1 MRHFKKGMAITLA
14 LSMVLGTSGTP
25 AGAAQKG
32 AAAKVQSVSIQKPD
46 TGTLVLKKN
55 AKYQLKVK
63 VTVKGK
69 ASKKV
74 VYKSSNSKVAAVSK
88 KGKVTAK
95 KKGTAKVTVTSTANR
110 SKKAVLTVKV
120 GTPVKTVKLSAAK
133 LTGEAGKSATLKA
146 TVSPK
151 NATVAKVSF
160 ASSNV
165 KVAKVSAKGKVKFLK
180 KGTANITAKAQD
192 GSGKKAVCK
201 VTVTEPKAPTESAS
215 PVPTESA
222 SPVPTESA
230 SPEPTKTPGSID
242 YSQYNLKWQDEFD
255 GDSLNRD
262 DWNVELHEPG
272 WVNAELQE
280 YVDSSENIYLKDGKL
295 EIKPIQT
302 KNADGTYS
310 YTSGRITTQN
320 KHDYT
325 YGLFEA
331 RVKVPTGKGY
341 LPAFWMMPT
350 DENLYGQWPRCGEI
364 DIMEVMGDDTK
375 KAHNTIHYGNPHSQ
389 NQGTYTLKDGSFA
402 DEYHTFAV
410 EWLPGELI
418 WYIDGTESFRTSD
431 WHSTT
436 EGQGT
441 VTYPA
446 PFDQPFH
453 IILNLAVG
461 GSWVGYPDDATF
473 ESQNYSVDYV
483 KVWQKDGYDD
493 SDVKKPVKD
502 VVLRDPDA
510 NGNYVVNGD
519 FAVAEDLTDEENW
532 KFLTQSEGE
541 AAAEIKE
548 NAIHINTTKE
558 GTVDYSIQLVQPNL
572 PMQKGAT
579 YKVSYD
585 AYADEARKMMSKV
598 SAPDNGWAVYG
609 GGETV
614 DLTTE
619 KQTYTYEFR
628 MTSDDDANGRLEFN
642 MGAYGS
648 TAGIHIS
655 NVKVE
660 KIAYEPIV
668 EEDNKT
674 ILADGNFVYNGG
686 FQEGDKHLGF
696 WDITKNDGA
705 KVSVTNKSASD
716 RRLEVV
722 APAGTSK
729 DSPVVVSQKKLALTD
744 GNYAVSFDIEAESGK
759 TVDVSVAGV
768 EKSVELSGG
777 KQAYS
782 DKITLKDAKT
792 TDIVFTFTAPGT
804 YYLDN
809 VRIVEDTLIKNGNF
823 NAGFAGFEPYADGS
837 ASATWVVD
845 SLTEDNAADF
855 TINDTGDADWKIQ
868 LKQNNVELEKGQW
881 YRLVLKV
888 KSSKDR
894 KFMYAI
900 QRDGSKHNDDWTPY
914 VQETV
919 DLTGEWKTITKEFQ
933 MTEDTDPESV
943 LSLSMGAVGGVQI
956 TEQHRICIDDINLE
970 KIEAPATTP
979 APDVPTST
987 PAPDLPKTTPAPDVP
1002 AATPTPG
1009 APENP
1014 ADGNLLKNGD
1024 FASGKDS
1031 WIEAITAPGA
1041 ASVSYEDKKAVFDI
1055 TDVGTEDW
1063 NVQFKQEGITL
1074 EKGSTYTV
1082 KFKATS
1088 TAARTI
1094 KLAMMSTDGKYT
1106 WYGGEEI
1113 ALEAGK
1119 EKEAT
1124 VTFTMDYDTDTSAAL
1139 FLSMGLIEGK
1149 DTPASTITLSDF
1161 SLVKAQ

>member
-1 MRHFKKGMAITLA
+1 MRHFKKGMAVTLA
-14 LSMVLGTSGTP
+14 LSMVLGTSGVP
-25 AGAAQKG
+25 ASAAQKG
-32 AAAKVQSVSIQKPD
+32 AAAKVQGVSIQKPD
-46 TGTLVLKKN
+46 TATLVLKKN
-55 AKYQLKVK
+55 AKFQLKTK

-69 ASKKV
+69 ISKKV
-74 VYKSSNSKVAAVSK
+74 TYKSSNSNVVTVNK
-88 KGKVTAK
+88 KGKLTAK
-95 KKGTAKVTVTSTANR
+95 KKGTAKITVASQANR

-120 GTPVKTVKLSAAK
+120 GTPVKAVKLNTTTLS
-133 LTGEAGKSATLKA
+133 GEAGKSGTLKA
-146 TVSPK
+146 AVSPK
-151 NATVAKVSF
+151 NATVAKVAF
-160 ASSNV
+160 TSSNA
-165 KVAKVSAKGKVKFLK
+165 KVAKVSSKGKVSFLK

-201 VTVTEPKAPTESAS
+201 VTVTEPGTPA
-215 PVPTESA
+215 
-222 SPVPTESA
+222 
-230 SPEPTKTPGSID
+230 EPTNTPSEPTNTPAEPTNTPGSLD
-242 YSQYNLKWQDEFD
+242 YSGYNLKWQDEFD
-255 GDSLNRD
+255 GASLNRD

-280 YVDSSENIYLKDGKL
+280 YVDSDENIYLKDGKL
-295 EIKPIQT
+295 EIKPIQK

-331 RVKVPTGKGY
+331 RVKVPAGKGY

-364 DIMEVMGDDTK
+364 DIAEVMGHETN
-375 KAHNTIHYGNPHSQ
+375 KAYNTIHYGNPHKE
-389 NQGTYTLKDGSFA
+389 NQGTRVLEEGSFS
-402 DEYHTFAV
+402 DEYHTFAL
-410 EWLPGELI
+410 EWKPGELI
-418 WYIDGTESFRTSD
+418 WYIDGVENFRTSD
-431 WHSTT
+431 WYSTT

-446 PFDQPFH
+446 PFDQPFYV
-453 IILNLAVG
+453 ILNLAVG

-483 KVWQKDGYDD
+483 KIWQKDSYDD
-493 SDVKKPVKD
+493 SNVKKPSKEVI
-502 VVLRDPDA
+502 LRDPDA
-510 NGNYVVNGD
+510 NGNYINNGD
-519 FAVAEDLTDEENW
+519 FAIAEDLTDEKDW
-532 KFLTQSEGE
+532 SFMTQNDGE
-541 AAAEIKE
+541 ATAEIKD
-548 NAIHINTTKE
+548 NAIHINTTNE
-558 GTVDYSIQLVQPNL
+558 GTVDYSVQLVQPDL

-609 GGETV
+609 GGDTV

-619 KQTYTYEFR
+619 KKTYTYEFR

-648 TAGIHIS
+648 KAGIHIS

-660 KIAYEPIV
+660 KIAYEPII
-668 EEDNKT
+668 EDDSKT
-674 ILADGNFVYNGG
+674 VLADGNYVYNGG
-686 FQEGDKHLGF
+686 FQEGDNRLGF
-696 WDITKNDGA
+696 WDIKKNDGA
-705 KVSVTNKSASD
+705 EVSVTNASASD
-716 RRLEVV
+716 RRLKVV
-722 APAGTSK
+722 TPAGTSK
-729 DSPVVVSQKKLALTD
+729 DNPVIVSQSKLALGD
-744 GNYAVSFDIEAESGK
+744 GNYAFSVDAEGEAGK
-759 TVDVSVAGV
+759 AVTVSVAGL
-768 EKSVELSGG
+768 ENSIELTGE

-782 DKITLKDAKT
+782 NKLTLKDAKT

-809 VRIVEDTLIKNGNF
+809 VRIVEDTLIKNGSF
-823 NAGFAGFEPYADGS
+823 NAGFAGYEPYVDGS
-837 ASATWVVD
+837 ASATSVVD

-855 TINDTGDADWKIQ
+855 TINDTGDAEWKIQ

-881 YRLVLKV
+881 YRFTLQA
-888 KSSKDR
+888 KSSMDR

-914 VQETV
+914 IQKTA
-919 DLTGEWKTITKEFQ
+919 DLTGEWQTFTEEFQ
-933 MTEDTDPESV
+933 MTEDTDLESV
-943 LSLSMGAVGGVQI
+943 LSISMGAVGGVQI
-956 TEQHRICIDDINLE
+956 KDQHRICIDNINLE
-970 KIEAPATTP
+970 KIDA
-979 APDVPTST
+979 
-987 PAPDLPKTTPAPDVP
+987 P
-1002 AATPTPG
+1002 AATPTPDVPITTPEPG
-1009 APENP
+1009 VPENP
-1014 ADGNLLKNGD
+1014 AGENLLKNGD
-1024 FASGKDS
+1024 FSSGKDS
-1031 WIEAITAPGA
+1031 WIEAVTAPGA
-1041 ASVSYEDKKAVFDI
+1041 ANISYEDKKAVFDI
-1055 TDVGTEDW
+1055 TDVGTADW

-1088 TAARTI
+1088 TADRTI

-1106 WYGGEEI
+1106 WYGGEDI

-1119 EKEAT
+1119 EKEVT

-1149 DTPASTITLSDF
+1149 DTPASKITLSDV

>member
-1 MRHFKKGMAITLA
+1 MRQLKKSMAVVLA
-14 LSMVLGTSGTP
+14 LSMVLGTPGIP

-32 AAAKVQSVSIQKPD
+32 AAAKVKSISIQKPD
-46 TGTLVLKKN
+46 SAILVLKKN
-55 AKYQLKVK
+55 AKYQLKSK
-63 VTVKGK
+63 VTARGNI
-69 ASKKV
+69 SKKV
-74 VYKSSNSKVAAVSK
+74 EYRSSNSKVVKVSPE
-88 KGKVTAK
+88 GKLTAK
-95 KKGTAKVTVTSTANR
+95 KKGTAKITVVSKANH

-120 GTPVKTVKLSAAK
+120 GTPVKTIKLSDTR
-133 LTGEAGKSATLKA
+133 LTGKAGTFKNLKV
-146 TVSPK
+146 TVSPAK
-151 NATVAKVSF
+151 ATVAKVAF
-160 ASSNV
+160 TSSNQ
-165 KVAKVSAKGKVKFLK
+165 KVAKVSSKGRVSLLK

-201 VTVTEPKAPTESAS
+201 VVVTEPVTPEEPTGTPEEPTGTPAEPTDTPIEPTGTPAEPANT
-215 PVPTESA
+215 PVPTV
-222 SPVPTESA
+222 PVN
-230 SPEPTKTPGSID
+230 TPAGPVNTPAATPCDID
-242 YSQYNLKWQDEFD
+242 YSKYALKWRDEFD
-255 GDSLNRD
+255 GDSLNRN
-262 DWNVELHEPG
+262 DWNIELHEPG

-280 YVDSSENIYLKDGKL
+280 YVDSNENIYLKDGKL

-331 RVKVPTGKGY
+331 RVKVPAGKGY

-364 DIMEVMGDDTK
+364 DIMEVMGQETNK
-375 KAHNTIHYGNPHSQ
+375 SYHTIHYGNPHNE
-389 NQGTYTLKDGSFA
+389 NQATNVLEKGSYA

-410 EWLPGELI
+410 EWLPGEII
-418 WYIDGTESFRTSD
+418 WYVDGKKTFSTKD

-436 EGQGT
+436 AGQGT

-446 PFDQPFH
+446 PFDQPFYV
-453 IILNLAVG
+453 ILNLAIG
-461 GSWVGYPDDATF
+461 GSWVGQPDAAAF

-483 KVWQKDGYDD
+483 RVYQKDSYDD
-493 SDVKKPVKD
+493 SDVKKPSKD
-502 VVLRDPDA
+502 VVLREPDA
-510 NGNYVVNGD
+510 NGNYANNGD
-519 FAVAEDLTDEENW
+519 FATAEDLTDEKGW
-532 KFLTQSEGE
+532 QFLTANGGE
-541 AAAEIKE
+541 ATAEIKG
-548 NAIHINTTKE
+548 NAIHINTTNA
-558 GTVDYSIQLVQPNL
+558 GAVDYSVQLVQPDL

-585 AYADEARKMMSKV
+585 AYADGARKMMSKI
-598 SAPDNGWAVYG
+598 SAPDNGWIVYG
-609 GGETV
+609 GGETI

-619 KQTYTYEFR
+619 KKTYTYEFR

-655 NVKVE
+655 NIKVE
-660 KIAYEPIV
+660 KTAYEPIV
-668 EEDNKT
+668 EGENKT

-686 FQEGDKHLGF
+686 FQEGEKRLGF

-705 KVSVTNKSASD
+705 EVSVTNESAND
-716 RRLEVV
+716 RRLKIV
-722 APAGTSK
+722 APAGTSA
-729 DSPVVVSQKKLALTD
+729 DSPVIILQKKLALTD
-744 GNYAVSFDIEAESGK
+744 GSYAISFDADGEAGK
-759 TVDVSVAGV
+759 TIDVNIAGV
-768 EKSVELSGG
+768 EKRMELTGG
-777 KQAYS
+777 KQVYS
-782 DKITLKDAKT
+782 DKIALKDAKS
-792 TDIVFTFTAPGT
+792 TDIVFTFNAPGT

-809 VRIVEDTLIKNGNF
+809 VRIVEDTLIKNGSF
-823 NAGFAGFEPYADGS
+823 NAGFAGYEPYADGS

-881 YRLVLKV
+881 YRLALKA
-888 KSSKDR
+888 KSSIDR

-914 VQETV
+914 IQKTA
-919 DLTGEWKTITKEFQ
+919 DLTSEWKTITTEFQ

-943 LSLSMGAVGGVQI
+943 LSLSMGAVGGIQI
-956 TEQHRICIDDINLE
+956 TEQHRICIDNINLE
-970 KIEAPATTP
+970 KIEAP
-979 APDVPTST
+979 DVPEI
-987 PAPDLPKTTPAPDVP
+987 PA
-1002 AATPTPG
+1002 G
-1009 APENP
+1009 E
-1014 ADGNLLKNGD
+1014 NLLKNGD
-1024 FASGKDS
+1024 FAAGNDS
-1031 WIEAITAPGA
+1031 WTEAITAPGA
-1041 ASVSYEDKKAVFDI
+1041 ATTSYDNKKAVFHI
-1055 TDVGTEDW
+1055 TNVGTADW
-1063 NVQFKQEGITL
+1063 NVQFKQENITL
-1074 EKGSTYTV
+1074 EKGIAYTV

-1106 WYGGEEI
+1106 WHGGDDI

-1119 EKEAT
+1119 EKEVT
-1124 VTFTMDYDTDTSAAL
+1124 VTFTMNDDTDTAAAL
-1139 FLSMGLIEGK
+1139 FVSMGLIDGK

>member
-1 MRHFKKGMAITLA
+1 MVRMKHFKKGMAVTLA
-14 LSMVLGTSGTP
+14 LSMVLGTSGVP
-25 AGAAQKG
+25 ASAAQKG
-32 AAAKVQSVSIQKPD
+32 AAAKVQGVSIQKPD
-46 TGTLVLKKN
+46 TATLVLKKN
-55 AKYQLKVK
+55 AKFQLKTK

-69 ASKKV
+69 ISKKV
-74 VYKSSNSKVAAVSK
+74 TYKSSNSKVVTVNK
-88 KGKVTAK
+88 KGKLTAK
-95 KKGTAKVTVTSTANR
+95 KKGTAKITVASQANR

-120 GTPVKTVKLSAAK
+120 GTPVKAVKLNAAK
-133 LTGEAGKSATLKA
+133 LSGEVGKSGNLKA
-146 TVSPK
+146 AVSPK
-151 NATVAKVSF
+151 NATVAKVAF
-160 ASSNV
+160 TSSNA
-165 KVAKVSAKGKVKFLK
+165 KVAEVSSKGEVSFLK

-201 VTVTEPKAPTESAS
+201 VTVTEPKAPAESAS
-215 PVPTESA
+215 PVEPTE
-222 SPVPTESA
+222 
-230 SPEPTKTPGSID
+230 TPGSID

-280 YVDSSENIYLKDGKL
+280 YVDSNENIYLKDGKL

-350 DENLYGQWPRCGEI
+350 DENIYGQWPRCGEI

-389 NQGTYTLKDGSFA
+389 NQGTYTLEEGSFA
-402 DEYHTFAV
+402 EEYHTFAV

-418 WYIDGTESFRTSD
+418 WYIDGKETFRTND

-483 KVWQKDGYDD
+483 KVWQKDSYDD

-532 KFLTQSEGE
+532 QFLTQSEGE
-541 AAAEIKE
+541 ATAEIKE
-548 NAIHINTTKE
+548 KAININTTKE

-609 GGETV
+609 GGETI

-660 KIAYEPIV
+660 KTAYEPIV
-668 EEDNKT
+668 EGDNKT

-686 FQEGDKHLGF
+686 FQEGEKHLGF

-705 KVSVTNKSASD
+705 EVSVTNKSASD

-729 DSPVVVSQKKLALTD
+729 DSPVVISQKKLALTD

-759 TVDVSVAGV
+759 TVNVSVAGV

-809 VRIVEDTLIKNGNF
+809 VRIVEDTLIKNGSF

-845 SLTEDNAADF
+845 SLTEDNAADY

-881 YRLVLKV
+881 YRFTLQA
-888 KSSKDR
+888 KSSMDR

-914 VQETV
+914 IQKTA
-919 DLTGEWKTITKEFQ
+919 DLTGEWQTFTEEFQ
-933 MTEDTDPESV
+933 MTEDTDLESV
-943 LSLSMGAVGGVQI
+943 LSISMGAVGGVQI
-956 TEQHRICIDDINLE
+956 KDQHRICIDNINLE
-970 KIEAPATTP
+970 KIDAPATTP
-979 APDVPTST
+979 EPDVPTST
-987 PAPDLPKTTPAPDVP
+987 PEPDVP
-1002 AATPTPG
+1002 TSTPEPG
-1009 APENP
+1009 VPENP
-1014 ADGNLLKNGD
+1014 AGENLLKNGD
-1024 FASGKDS
+1024 FSSGKDS
-1031 WIEAITAPGA
+1031 WIEAVTAPGA
-1041 ASVSYEDKKAVFDI
+1041 ASISYEDKKAIFDI
-1055 TDVGTEDW
+1055 TDVGTEEW

-1088 TAARTI
+1088 TADRTI
-1094 KLAMMSTDGKYT
+1094 KLAMMSTDDKYT
-1106 WYGGEEI
+1106 WYGGEDI

-1119 EKEAT
+1119 EKEVT
-1124 VTFTMDYDTDTSAAL
+1124 VTFTMDKDTDTSAAL

-1149 DTPASTITLSDF
+1149 DTPASKITLSDV

>member
-1 MRHFKKGMAITLA
+1 MRHFKKGMAVTLA
-14 LSMVLGTSGTP
+14 LSMVLGTSGVP
-25 AGAAQKG
+25 ASAAQKG
-32 AAAKVQSVSIQKPD
+32 ATAKVQGVSIQKPD
-46 TGTLVLKKN
+46 TATLVLKKN
-55 AKYQLKVK
+55 AKFQLKTK

-69 ASKKV
+69 ISKKV
-74 VYKSSNSKVAAVSK
+74 TYKSSNSNVVTVNK
-88 KGKVTAK
+88 KGKLTAK
-95 KKGTAKVTVTSTANR
+95 KKGTAKITVASQANR

-120 GTPVKTVKLSAAK
+120 GTPVKAVKLNAAT
-133 LTGEAGKSATLKA
+133 LSGEAGKSGTLKA
-146 TVSPK
+146 VVSPK
-151 NATVAKVSF
+151 NATVAKVVF
-160 ASSNV
+160 TSSNA
-165 KVAKVSAKGKVKFLK
+165 KVAKVSSKGKVSFLK

-201 VTVTEPKAPTESAS
+201 VTVTEPGAPA
-215 PVPTESA
+215 
-222 SPVPTESA
+222 
-230 SPEPTKTPGSID
+230 EPTNTPSEPTNTPGSLD
-242 YSQYNLKWQDEFD
+242 YSGYNLKWQDEFD

-280 YVDSSENIYLKDGKL
+280 YVDSDKNIYLKDGKL

-331 RVKVPTGKGY
+331 RVKVPAGKGY

-364 DIMEVMGDDTK
+364 DIMEVMGHETN
-375 KAHNTIHYGNPHSQ
+375 KAYNTIHYGNPHKE
-389 NQGTYTLKDGSFA
+389 NQGTYVLEKGSFA
-402 DEYHTFAV
+402 DEYHTFAL
-410 EWLPGELI
+410 EWKPGELI
-418 WYIDGTESFRTSD
+418 WYIDGVENFRTSD
-431 WHSTT
+431 WYSTT

-453 IILNLAVG
+453 VILNLAVG
-461 GSWVGYPDDATF
+461 GSWVGYPDDAAF

-483 KVWQKDGYDD
+483 KIWQKDSYDD
-493 SDVKKPVKD
+493 SNVKKPSKEVI
-502 VVLRDPDA
+502 LREPDA
-510 NGNYVVNGD
+510 NGNYVNNGD
-519 FAVAEDLTDEENW
+519 FAAAEDLTDEKDW
-532 KFLTQSEGE
+532 SFLTQNDGQ
-541 AAAEIKE
+541 AAAEIKD
-548 NAIHINTTKE
+548 NAIHINTVNE
-558 GTVDYSIQLVQPNL
+558 GTVDYSVQLVQPDL

-609 GGETV
+609 GGDVV

-619 KQTYTYEFR
+619 KKTYTYEFR

-648 TAGIHIS
+648 KAGIHIS

-660 KIAYEPIV
+660 KIAYEPIA
-668 EEDNKT
+668 ESDSKT
-674 ILADGNFVYNGG
+674 VLADGNYVYNGG
-686 FQEGDKHLGF
+686 FQEGDSRLGF
-696 WDITKNDGA
+696 WDIKKIDGA
-705 KVSVTNKSASD
+705 EVSVTNASASD
-716 RRLEVV
+716 RRLKVV

-729 DSPVVVSQKKLALTD
+729 DNPVIVSQSKLALGD
-744 GNYAVSFDIEAESGK
+744 GNYAFSVDAEGEAGK
-759 TVDVSVAGV
+759 AFTVNVAGSENSIELTG
-768 EKSVELSGG
+768 EKQSYNNKL
-777 KQAYS
+777 
-782 DKITLKDAKT
+782 TLKDAKT

-809 VRIVEDTLIKNGNF
+809 VRIVEDTLIKNGSF
-823 NAGFAGFEPYADGS
+823 NAGFAGYEPYVDGS
-837 ASATWVVD
+837 ASATSVVD

-881 YRLVLKV
+881 YRLSLQA
-888 KSSKDR
+888 KSSINR

-914 VQETV
+914 IQKTA
-919 DLTGEWKTITKEFQ
+919 DLTGEWQTFTEEFQ
-933 MTEDTDPESV
+933 MKEDTDLESV

-956 TEQHRICIDDINLE
+956 TEQHRICIDNINLE
-970 KIEAPATTP
+970 KIDAQETPETP
-979 APDVPTST
+979 A
-987 PAPDLPKTTPAPDVP
+987 
-1002 AATPTPG
+1002 G
-1009 APENP
+1009 E
-1014 ADGNLLKNGD
+1014 NLLKNGD
-1024 FASGKDS
+1024 FSSGKDS
-1031 WIEAITAPGA
+1031 WIEAITAPGTA
-1041 ASVSYEDKKAVFDI
+1041 VASYEGKKAVFDI
-1055 TDVGTEDW
+1055 TNAGTEDW
-1063 NVQFKQEGITL
+1063 NVQLKQEEITL
-1074 EKGSTYTV
+1074 EKGCAYTV
-1082 KFKATS
+1082 KFKAAS

-1094 KLAMMSTDGKYT
+1094 KLAMMSTSYT
-1106 WYGGEEI
+1106 WYGGADIE
-1113 ALEAGK
+1113 LEAGK
-1119 EKEAT
+1119 EKDVE
-1124 VTFTMDYDTDTSAAL
+1124 VTFTMEHDTDAAAAL

-1161 SLVKAQ
+1161 SLVKVQ

>member
-1 MRHFKKGMAITLA
+1 MRYFKKGITVTLA
-14 LSMVLGTSGTP
+14 LSMVLGTPGTP
-25 AGAAQKG
+25 ASAAQKG

-46 TGTLVLKKN
+46 TATLVLKKN
-55 AKYQLKVK
+55 AKYQLKTK

-74 VYKSSNSKVAAVSK
+74 VYKSSNSKVATVNK
-88 KGKVTAK
+88 KGKITAK

-160 ASSNV
+160 TSNNA
-165 KVAKVSAKGKVKFLK
+165 KVAKVLAKGKISFLK

-201 VTVTEPKAPTESAS
+201 VTVTEPKAPAESAS
-215 PVPTESA
+215 PVEPTE
-222 SPVPTESA
+222 
-230 SPEPTKTPGSID
+230 TPGSID

-280 YVDSSENIYLKDGKL
+280 YVDSNENIYLKDGKL

-350 DENLYGQWPRCGEI
+350 DENIYGQWPRCGEI

-389 NQGTYTLKDGSFA
+389 NQGTYTLEEGSFA
-402 DEYHTFAV
+402 EEYHTFAV

-418 WYIDGTESFRTSD
+418 WYIDGKETFRTND

-483 KVWQKDGYDD
+483 KVWQKDSYDD

-532 KFLTQSEGE
+532 QFLTQSEGE
-541 AAAEIKE
+541 ATAEIKE
-548 NAIHINTTKE
+548 NAISINTTKE

-648 TAGIHIS
+648 AAGIHIS

-668 EEDNKT
+668 EDDNKT

-686 FQEGDKHLGF
+686 FQEGEKHLGF

-705 KVSVTNKSASD
+705 EVSVTNKSASD

-729 DSPVVVSQKKLALTD
+729 DNPVVVSQKKLALTD

-759 TVDVSVAGV
+759 TVAVSVAGV

-809 VRIVEDTLIKNGNF
+809 VRIVEDTLIKNGSF

-837 ASATWVVD
+837 ASAAWVVD

-855 TINDTGDADWKIQ
+855 TINDTGDAEWKIQ

-881 YRLVLKV
+881 YRLALKV

-894 KFMYAI
+894 KFRYAI

-919 DLTGEWKTITKEFQ
+919 DITGEWKTITKEFQ

-979 APDVPTST
+979 EPDVPTST
-987 PAPDLPKTTPAPDVP
+987 PV
-1002 AATPTPG
+1002 
-1009 APENP
+1009 PENP
-1014 ADGNLLKNGD
+1014 AGENLLKNGD

-1031 WIEAITAPGA
+1031 WIEAVTAPGA
-1041 ASVSYEDKKAVFDI
+1041 ANISYEDKKAIFDI
-1055 TDVGTEDW
+1055 TNVGTEDW

-1088 TAARTI
+1088 TADRTI

-1106 WYGGEEI
+1106 WYGGEDI
-1113 ALEAGK
+1113 VLEAGK
-1119 EKEAT
+1119 EKEVT
-1124 VTFTMDYDTDTSAAL
+1124 VTFTMDKDTDTSAAL

-1149 DTPASTITLSDF
+1149 DTPASTITLSDV